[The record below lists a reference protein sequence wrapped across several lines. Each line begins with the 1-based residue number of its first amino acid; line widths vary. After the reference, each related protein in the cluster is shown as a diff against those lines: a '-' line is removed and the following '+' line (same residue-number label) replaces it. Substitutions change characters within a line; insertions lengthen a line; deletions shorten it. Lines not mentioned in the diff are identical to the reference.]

1 MSPGIS
7 VIIPVL
13 HEGAGINAL
22 IEHVRSQEAPV
33 PVEIIVV
40 DGGGGDTIQAIDSED
55 IVKIQSGRGRG
66 LQMNRGAAVA
76 RGDILLF
83 LHADTFLPEGGIRK
97 IVDVLS
103 QERYVGGA
111 FDLGIDS
118 DHWFVKATEKVG
130 TIRSRITR
138 LPYGDQAIFIRK
150 EFFDTIGRYKHIPLM
165 EDVDLMQRV
174 KKGGGTIRFIPDR
187 VRTSARRWENEGPFF
202 GTFRNWLLISLYF
215 LGVPPDRLARFYP
228 ADVPPGRDSGA
239 SRS

>member
-1 MSPGIS
+1 M
-7 VIIPVL
+7 
-13 HEGAGINAL
+13 L
-22 IEHVRSQEAPV
+22 IEHVRRQESPV

-40 DGGGGDTIQAIDSED
+40 DGGGGDTIQAIDRED
-55 IVKIQSGRGRG
+55 IVTIQSGRGRG

-76 RGDILLF
+76 KGDILLF
-83 LHADTFLPEGGIRK
+83 LHADTFLPEDGIRK

-103 QERYVGGA
+103 QARYIGGA

-150 EFFDTIGRYKHIPLM
+150 AFFDTIGGYKHIPLM
-165 EDVDLMQRV
+165 EDVDLMRRV
-174 KKGGGTIRFIPDR
+174 KKGGGIIRFIPDR
-187 VRTSARRWENEGPFF
+187 VMTSARRWENEGPYF
-202 GTFRNWLLISLYF
+202 GMFRNWLLISLYF

-228 ADVPPGRDSGA
+228 DAARDPRRRSGD
-239 SRS
+239 